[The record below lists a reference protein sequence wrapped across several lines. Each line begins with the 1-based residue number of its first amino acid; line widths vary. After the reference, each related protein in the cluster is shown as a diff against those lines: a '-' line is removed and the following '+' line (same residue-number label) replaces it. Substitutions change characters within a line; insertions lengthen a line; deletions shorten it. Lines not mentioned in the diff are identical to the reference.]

1 MIFTIMNQYYNLF
14 CQLQQYST
22 LNQFICFLMSD
33 FSEFD
38 SGLTFSFKY
47 TYMYIQYICTPTI
60 YIHIYIYSLYYI
72 YIYTLHTCPYTKYAK
87 KCHLHML

>member
-1 MIFTIMNQYYNLF
+1 MIFTIMDQYYNLF

-22 LNQFICFLMSD
+22 LNQFICFLMPD

-47 TYMYIQYICTPTI
+47 TYTNTHACNSLLDFLPIQVTTE
-60 YIHIYIYSLYYI
+60 H
-72 YIYTLHTCPYTKYAK
+72 
-87 KCHLHML
+87 